1 MNLIE
6 KLSSIIIKF
15 ILLLL
20 FVLIVFSFYRIL
32 GIHLGYLNKETF
44 FSGKLFI
51 TTIYNNINI
60 LCYSCVANLELQKKS
75 F

>member
-20 FVLIVFSFYRIL
+20 FVLIVFSFYRIFR
-32 GIHLGYLNKETF
+32 IHLGYLNKETF
-44 FSGKLFI
+44 SE
-51 TTIYNNINI
+51 N
-60 LCYSCVANLELQKKS
+60 YSSQRL
-75 F
+75 